1 MNEDDRYDHFA
12 ADIIDNLT
20 RHSYHQGDPREE
32 MFFLAWSNVT
42 RGTVL
47 SCEDIQKNVFEQSTI
62 ESFDLYTGDVTEKV
76 TRRETFGEPHSYEV
90 RLMDLFVKNFYI
102 RDVQEQPALIHETYY
117 ADKERFDTIF
127 GRYPNAKLVKDLCDI
142 QAGEHDTYFHK
153 QWGGS
158 VKSNKGFL
166 VSRYMNKYRGS
177 RGCYRIVANGVEL
190 YNGPMPWV
198 NITRRNYGKPAYPIA
213 KTIYEPFADA
223 DFIYGN

>member
-1 MNEDDRYDHFA
+1 M
-12 ADIIDNLT
+12 
-20 RHSYHQGDPREE
+20 
-32 MFFLAWSNVT
+32 
-42 RGTVL
+42 
-47 SCEDIQKNVFEQSTI
+47 
-62 ESFDLYTGDVTEKV
+62 
-76 TRRETFGEPHSYEV
+76 
-90 RLMDLFVKNFYI
+90 KNFYI

-223 DFIYGN
+223 DFFYGNSLPNSAMGEGDVLNTLYNSALDKEYRSMVPPLLSET